1 MVTAPARSAP
11 SPRPQHSLVSAD
23 GHAWIWRFS
32 EGFGAWL
39 RDLRTTHGLTLREVA
54 KVLGISF
61 TRLHKLETGGR
72 VRPPSMEV
80 LARAATLFGLPYE
93 QVLARAGFKMEVPD
107 ELRDAARCDEAF
119 SALALHPALR
129 PACMD
134 ERWAEAFSRLQK
146 AQWIQFAQ
154 NLEAHVLGGGARIA
168 DLMRAADVEIP
179 KLR

>member
-1 MVTAPARSAP
+1 MVTAPACSTP
-11 SPRPQHSLVSAD
+11 SPRPTRSLVSAD

-32 EGFGAWL
+32 EEFGPWL
-39 RDLRTTHGLTLREVA
+39 RELRTTHGLTLREA
-54 KVLGISF
+54 GQALGITF
-61 TRLHKLETGGR
+61 TRLQKLETGGR
-72 VRPPSMEV
+72 VKPPAMEL

-93 QVLARAGFKMEVPD
+93 EVLTRAGFKMEVPTGM
-107 ELRDAARCDEAF
+107 RDAVRCDEAF